1 MKAVPRKQLWRCRY
15 HCSDYRG
22 FLVFVGLTIPVIAL
36 LMGWIDGTGLKNL
49 SPTFTICGVGIII
62 VIVLFVLISLRRA
75 EYNYFEAIAR
85 AAVELEEETPEAL
98 VTELEENR
106 GARLKSFILR
116 DPEKLF
122 LTGKIMVYSPR
133 NRAMGQ
139 KMMEIAMEYAP
150 YLKEFADLEW
160 RDAAVRYTQL
170 QSK

>member
-1 MKAVPRKQLWRCRY
+1 MKAVPRRQLWRCRY

-22 FLVFVGLTIPVIAL
+22 ILVFAGLTIPVIAL

-49 SPTFTICGVGIII
+49 PATVTIFGVAGIV
-62 VIVLFVLISLRRA
+62 VIVLFVLVSLRRA

-85 AAVELEEETPEAL
+85 AAAGLETETPDELVAELEEY
-98 VTELEENR
+98 R
-106 GARLKSFILR
+106 GARLKNFILR

-122 LTGKIMVYSPR
+122 LTGKIMLYSPR

-139 KMMEIAMEYAP
+139 KMIAIAIEYAP
-150 YLKEFADLEW
+150 ELKEFENLSWQE
-160 RDAAVRYTQL
+160 AAQRYVNL

>member
-22 FLVFVGLTIPVIAL
+22 FLIFAGLTIPVIAL
-36 LMGWIDGTGLKNL
+36 LMGWIDGSGLKNL
-49 SPTFTICGVGIII
+49 SPAFTFGGVGVIV

-85 AAVELEEETPEAL
+85 AAAGLEAETPEELVAELEEY
-98 VTELEENR
+98 R
-106 GARLKSFILR
+106 GARLKTFILR

-122 LTGKIMVYSPR
+122 LTGKIMLYSPR

-139 KMMEIAMEYAP
+139 KMISIAIEYAP
-150 YLKEFADLEW
+150 ELKEFENLSWQE
-160 RDAAVRYTQL
+160 AAQRYVTL